1 MSNALNYSITL
12 SLKTS
17 REKTIIQLAFDL
29 IMNDD
34 GRVALELFLLTF
46 DIKKDV
52 GVLEFFLTFLRSYE
66 EKKKTHNMFTLL
78 LDPRFEGLCLVFSY
92 VGCE

>member
-1 MSNALNYSITL
+1 M
-12 SLKTS
+12 
-17 REKTIIQLAFDL
+17 IQLAFNL

-52 GVLEFFLTFLRSYE
+52 GILDFFLTFLKSYE
-66 EKKKTHNMFTLL
+66 EKQKLITCS
-78 LDPRFEGLCLVFSY
+78 RC
-92 VGCE
+92 C